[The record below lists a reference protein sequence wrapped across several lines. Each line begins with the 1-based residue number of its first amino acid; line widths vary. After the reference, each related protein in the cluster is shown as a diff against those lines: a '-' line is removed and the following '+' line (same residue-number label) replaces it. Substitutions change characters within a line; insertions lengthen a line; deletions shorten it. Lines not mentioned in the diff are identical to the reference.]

1 KNPVLRTAFVWEK
14 VEKPLQVVGRKVK
27 VPIILIDWL
36 SLELSQQNQ
45 QLEKLLESQQKQ
57 GFNLSK
63 APLTRLILIRKQPQ
77 VYQFIWIYHHLLL
90 DGWSVPFVLQDVL
103 TSYTAINKD
112 ESVNQ
117 NLIKSRPYKDYIAW
131 LQQQN
136 LSAAEQFWRNN
147 LAGFLAP
154 TPFRVDKTLGNSI
167 KPNSNNQK
175 QEIQLSEEVT
185 SQLQTFAKNHQL
197 TINNLIQAAFAL
209 MLSRYSGEKDIVFG
223 VTSSGR
229 PTSLVNSESMV
240 GLFINTLPLR
250 IQVDGK
256 QKLLPWLQQLQK
268 QQVEL
273 QQYEYSPLIEIQRWS
288 DIPRGLPLFESIIVF
303 ENYPVETTVKS
314 AIKDLNLQNISTNEQ
329 NNFPLGLY
337 VVLDSK
343 ITLRMLY
350 DGFRFDEATVT
361 SILGHLQTLLS
372 GMLIDSE
379 QFLSELPLLT
389 PEEQQQLLVEWN
401 DTNCEYSNLCIHQL
415 FERQVERTPE
425 KIAVVF
431 ESQQL
436 TYKQLNQKANQLA
449 RYLQSIGVTR
459 ETRVGICLERS
470 EKMLIGLLG
479 ILKAGGT
486 YIPLDPAFP
495 EERLRFM
502 VEDSG
507 VDIFVVDSKTSPL
520 TPLLIKE
527 RGTGTTF
534 PFSIEEK
541 GTESTTPLLIKER
554 GC

>member
-1 KNPVLRTAFVWEK
+1 MSKKQVEDIYPLSPMQQGMLFHSLYAPDSGVYIIRVSFEIHGNLDIAAFEQAWEFAINKNPVLRTAFVWEK

-229 PTSLVNSESMV
+229 PTSL
-240 GLFINTLPLR
+240 
-250 IQVDGK
+250 
-256 QKLLPWLQQLQK
+256 
-268 QQVEL
+268 
-273 QQYEYSPLIEIQRWS
+273 
-288 DIPRGLPLFESIIVF
+288 
-303 ENYPVETTVKS
+303 
-314 AIKDLNLQNISTNEQ
+314 
-329 NNFPLGLY
+329 
-337 VVLDSK
+337 
-343 ITLRMLY
+343 
-350 DGFRFDEATVT
+350 
-361 SILGHLQTLLS
+361 
-372 GMLIDSE
+372 
-379 QFLSELPLLT
+379 
-389 PEEQQQLLVEWN
+389 
-401 DTNCEYSNLCIHQL
+401 
-415 FERQVERTPE
+415 
-425 KIAVVF
+425 
-431 ESQQL
+431 
-436 TYKQLNQKANQLA
+436 
-449 RYLQSIGVTR
+449 
-459 ETRVGICLERS
+459 
-470 EKMLIGLLG
+470 
-479 ILKAGGT
+479 
-486 YIPLDPAFP
+486 
-495 EERLRFM
+495 
-502 VEDSG
+502 
-507 VDIFVVDSKTSPL
+507 
-520 TPLLIKE
+520 
-527 RGTGTTF
+527 
-534 PFSIEEK
+534 
-541 GTESTTPLLIKER
+541 
-554 GC
+554 